1 MRGEQAELS
10 PTPAFPHNV
19 PVSDPLLAR
28 LRKVV
33 GPAQVLRDPD
43 TLPTY
48 GTDWTRRFHGTP
60 RFVVRPGDT
69 AELAAVLAECH
80 AAGVPVVPQGGN
92 TSLVGGA
99 TPAAGEAVL
108 SLARLDALGQVDA
121 VAGDVLVGAGVTLA
135 RLQEAAR
142 PHGLRFGV
150 DLASRDSATL
160 GGMAATNA
168 GGIHVLRHGMMRAQ
182 VAGIEAVLADGSV
195 LSRLSLAGKD
205 NTGYDLASLLVGSEG
220 TLAVISRLRL
230 RLVPDPPHRAVALAG
245 FATLADVLATVAH
258 VRGALPSL
266 EAAELFFAEGL
277 ALVRE
282 HTGAG
287 APLEGDWPLYVLFE
301 TAGREPQELL
311 LAEAVVDAP
320 VPPGDAVV
328 AADGPTRAR
337 LWAYRERHT
346 EAVNAVGVPHKF
358 DVAVPLGALAEFVAK
373 VEPAIRAHAP
383 AARVITFGHV
393 AEGNLHVNVLGVPD
407 EAEDA
412 VAESVLGLV
421 ARLGGSISAE
431 HGIGLAKRDWL
442 HLTRPPA
449 DIATMRAI
457 KAALDGRGILNPNV
471 IFPAP
476 PAT

>member
-1 MRGEQAELS
+1 
-10 PTPAFPHNV
+10 
-19 PVSDPLLAR
+19 VSDPLLAR
-28 LRKVV
+28 LRDVV
-33 GPAQVLRDPD
+33 GAAQVLTDPD
-43 TLPTY
+43 VLATY
-48 GTDWTRRFHGTP
+48 GTDWTRRFHGAP
-60 RFVVRPGDT
+60 RFVVRPGGT

-108 SLARLDALGQVDA
+108 SLARLDDLGEIDV
-121 VAGDVLVGAGVTLA
+121 VAGDVLAGAGVTLA
-135 RLQEAAR
+135 RLQETAR
-142 PHGLRFGV
+142 AHGLRFGV

-245 FATLADVLATVAH
+245 FATLADLLATVAH
-258 VRGALPSL
+258 VRDALPSL
-266 EAAELFFAEGL
+266 EAA

-282 HTGAG
+282 HTGVG
-287 APLEGDWPLYVLFE
+287 APLQGDWPLYVLFE
-301 TAGREPQELL
+301 AAGREPQELL
-311 LAEAVVDAP
+311 LAEAVLDAP

-328 AADGPTRAR
+328 AADGPTQAR

-346 EAVNAVGVPHKF
+346 ESVNAAGVPHKF

-373 VEPAIRAHAP
+373 VEPGIRAHAP

-407 EAEDA
+407 EAEHA

-421 ARLGGSISAE
+421 AGLGGSISAE

-449 DIATMRAI
+449 DIAAMRAL

-471 IFPAP
+471 LFPAP
-476 PAT
+476 G